1 MRVALVCSILLAIA
15 NAVRVILMYWWN
27 PAYDNL
33 LVIRVSVVLG
43 VALICIILIAQL
55 LGSLLPIIAK
65 KIHVDPALM
74 SAPVISTIMDTL
86 SILIYCGIIIAAST
100 LLGWSL

>member
-1 MRVALVCSILLAIA
+1 MKQRRFDPPPKGDIHMKKLAIA
-15 NAVRVILMYWWN
+15 L
-27 PAYDNL
+27 
-33 LVIRVSVVLG
+33 
-43 VALICIILIAQL
+43 ILIIFIAQV

-86 SILIYCGIIIAAST
+86 SILIYCAVIA
-100 LLGWSL
+100 